1 MGGNGVWHRLRLQAH
16 CPPLPSILLANV
28 QSLEMPTGHKGL
40 YFFWPDGNVADTA
53 GARSSHLSDYLSALR
68 MICRTLRVTSTGI
81 SSSSEVSDFMNM
93 VTSFIATLED
103 TIVAAV
109 EIGWDPFLIKKC
121 GSMYPSVPPIW
132 TPTLRSSRWAGT
144 PLEVGSDEGKRHKKK
159 NCRSQWHIWTSIED
173 LWKPTGS
180 IVHHSPWTQPASSN
194 PLLSLCPR
202 IPLLHAWMT

>member
-1 MGGNGVWHRLRLQAH
+1 MSSLWKCQRDIRDCIFFGLMETWLTPLVPDRVICPTICQQVEAEVWL
-16 CPPLPSILLANV
+16 
-28 QSLEMPTGHKGL
+28 
-40 YFFWPDGNVADTA
+40 W
-53 GARSSHLSDYLSALR
+53 SALR

-180 IVHHSPWTQPASSN
+180 IVHHSPWTQPASSS